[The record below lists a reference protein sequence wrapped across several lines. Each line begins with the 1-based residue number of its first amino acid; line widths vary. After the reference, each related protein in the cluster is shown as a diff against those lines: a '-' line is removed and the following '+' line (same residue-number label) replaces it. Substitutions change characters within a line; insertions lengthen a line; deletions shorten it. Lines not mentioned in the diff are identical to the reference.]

1 MKTDDDC
8 FVDVPKVLA
17 LLREKE
23 NKEKFVHGTMLSIKT
38 TTRSK
43 ETLVRE

>member
-17 LLREKE
+17 LLREKKIKKICTWDGVIHQNHNE
-23 NKEKFVHGTMLSIKT
+23 IQRNAGT
-38 TTRSK
+38 
-43 ETLVRE
+43 